1 MDEGEEEYMKKK
13 FDKREMKMSIKNIM
27 RSGEKKEKKKIEKI
41 VLGNYNFLIKSREL
55 KKGKEKI
62 KIKEREKDIMEIFEE
77 REGEKIKRNEMKGK
91 EGDVGERKIDVKIKS
106 MRRKIEKDKE
116 KKVWIKKVRGIG

>member
-1 MDEGEEEYMKKK
+1 
-13 FDKREMKMSIKNIM
+13 M